1 MNTEDF
7 ARFIR
12 VVHDFKIEHSIHWSL
27 SKERWQDL
35 ITNLGYNMTSLACM
49 EVVFTKTQTGF
60 VFFKGREGKFM
71 FMVDHKPD
79 GTMVTHI
86 DPANVFLIGENE

>member
-1 MNTEDF
+1 MNQNHFEH
-7 ARFIR
+7 FIR
-12 VVHDFKIEHSIHWSL
+12 VVQDFKIEHSIHWSL

-35 ITNLGYNMTSLACM
+35 IISLGYNMTSLSCM

-60 VFFKGREGKFM
+60 VFFKGRDGAFM

-79 GTMVTHI
+79 GTMVHHV
-86 DPANVFLIGENE
+86 DPSNVFQIGEDE